1 MSDKA
6 YVAGVNMVKFA
17 KPGLNEPYRVMA
29 SKAITGALA
38 DAGLEPKHVQQAFA
52 SYIYGVTGSG
62 QHALYDAFQTGIP
75 LVNVSNACASGSSAI
90 FLARQLVEAGALDC
104 VLAFGFDEMPRGAIE
119 MTGTHEYSGDCIDSL
134 LDAKGVAQAPVP
146 IARWFGAAGDQYM
159 DKYGATP
166 DLFAKVSV
174 KSRKH
179 AANNPYALFT
189 APITE
194 EEVLQSPIIYGDYM
208 TKFMACPPTCG
219 AAAALIVSEG
229 FARHHHLEGCV
240 EITAQSLTTDTPASW
255 NDPILAIGSDN
266 VRRAADEVYEVAGI
280 GPEDVDV
287 VELHDCFTPNE
298 VIAYEALRL
307 CGEGEATRFV
317 ENGSNTY
324 GGQVVVNPSGG
335 LMSKGHPI
343 GATGLAQCCELTWQL
358 RGTAGKRQVP
368 DAKVALQHNIG
379 LVAAAAV
386 TMYRPAAF

>member
-6 YVAGVNMVKFA
+6 YVAGVHMVKFA
-17 KPGLNEPYRVMA
+17 KPGQNEPYRVMA
-29 SKAITGALA
+29 SKAINGALE
-38 DAGLEPKHVQQAFA
+38 DAGIGPEHVQQAFA
-52 SYIYGVTGSG
+52 SYIYGFTGSG

-119 MTGTHEYSGDCIDSL
+119 VATTHEYSGERIENL
-134 LDAKGVAQAPVP
+134 LDARGVAPAPVP
-146 IARWFGAAGDQYM
+146 IARWFGAAGEQYM
-159 DKYGATP
+159 EKYDATP

-174 KSRKH
+174 KSRRH
-179 AANNPYALFT
+179 AANNPYALLT
-189 APITE
+189 TPITE
-194 EEVLQSPIIYGDYM
+194 DEVLNSPLIYGDYM
-208 TKFMACPPTCG
+208 TRFMACPPTCG

-229 FARHHHLEGCV
+229 FARHHNLPGCI
-240 EITAQSLTTDTPASW
+240 EITAQSLTTDTEQSW
-255 NDPILAIGSDN
+255 DDPILAIGSEN
-266 VRRAADEVYEVAGI
+266 VQRAANEVYEIAGI

-298 VIAYEALRL
+298 VIAYEGLGL

-317 ENGSNTY
+317 ANGDNTF

-358 RGTAGKRQVP
+358 RGTAGDRQVP
-368 DAKVALQHNIG
+368 DAGVALQHNIG

>member
-1 MSDKA
+1 MSNTA

-29 SKAITGALA
+29 SRAIMGALA
-38 DAGLEPKHVQQAFA
+38 DAGLAPEHVQQAFA
-52 SYIYGVTGSG
+52 SYVYGVTGSG

-75 LVNVSNACASGSSAI
+75 LINVSNACASGSSAI

-119 MTGTHEYSGDCIDSL
+119 VTGSHEYSGERIEDL
-134 LDAKGVAQAPVP
+134 LDARGVASAPVP
-146 IARWFGAAGDQYM
+146 IARWFGAAGQEYM
-159 DKYGATP
+159 EKYNATP

-174 KSRKH
+174 KSRRH
-179 AANNPYALFT
+179 AAINPYALLT
-189 APITE
+189 SPITE
-194 EEVLQSPIIYGDYM
+194 EEVLASPLIYGDYM
-208 TKFMACPPTCG
+208 TRFMACPPTCG
-219 AAAALIVSEG
+219 AAAAIIVSEG
-229 FARHHHLEGCV
+229 FARHHGLDACV
-240 EITAQSLTTDTPASW
+240 EITAQALTTDTPLSW
-255 NDPILAIGSDN
+255 DDPILAIGSDN
-266 VRRAADEVYEVAGI
+266 VRRAANEVYEISGI

-298 VIAYEALRL
+298 IIAYEGLSL
-307 CGEGEATRFV
+307 CAEGEATRFV
-317 ENGSNTY
+317 ADGENTY

-358 RGTAGKRQVP
+358 RGTAGDRQVEN
-368 DAKVALQHNIG
+368 ARVALQHNIG